1 MLQTLSNI
9 DGEEYFQVL
18 KELYDLRGIKLGL
31 DIIKG
36 LLKELGN
43 PERDYPII
51 LIGGTNGKGS
61 TVATISSILRE
72 YGFRVGVFT
81 KPHLCR
87 FTERIVVDNR
97 EIDRKEVVEY
107 YWKIKQAG
115 EKVSEK
121 LGRFPTFFEAS
132 TAMAFEYFSEKK
144 VDVAVVEVGMGGRL
158 DATNACD
165 PLVSVITNVSLEH
178 TKYLGDTVEKIAFEK
193 SGIIRPGR
201 PIVSACSGSA
211 LRVIEERCRELGSE
225 LILVGRDVK
234 YNVSKSDL
242 NGLEMSMTLK
252 RMAFNDLK
260 VSLRGKFQA
269 ENVSTAV
276 ASVSK
281 FLELIGGYDLDDSIL
296 RNGLKKVSW
305 PGRLEPVSMK
315 PLVILDCAKDPTAA
329 EALVSSLEEIV
340 PGERFTTIVSISSDK
355 DYVRILTSL
364 AKITDR
370 FVLTRHSVMGR
381 ALPVENMA
389 EVLNGLNARFD
400 TEPTVKEA
408 VKNTIASANN
418 DSKILITGSVFTV
431 GEARP
436 LWSGEFYDGF

>member
-1 MLQTLSNI
+1 MSNI

-281 FLELIGGYDLDDSIL
+281 FLELIGGYDLDDS
-296 RNGLKKVSW
+296 
-305 PGRLEPVSMK
+305 
-315 PLVILDCAKDPTAA
+315 
-329 EALVSSLEEIV
+329 
-340 PGERFTTIVSISSDK
+340 
-355 DYVRILTSL
+355 
-364 AKITDR
+364 
-370 FVLTRHSVMGR
+370 
-381 ALPVENMA
+381 
-389 EVLNGLNARFD
+389 
-400 TEPTVKEA
+400 
-408 VKNTIASANN
+408 
-418 DSKILITGSVFTV
+418 
-431 GEARP
+431 
-436 LWSGEFYDGF
+436 